1 MMNRRTF
8 VKNTGLV
15 TGIGASTGLSFLN
28 FLFKQ
33 EGYQMMPLRNNVGI
47 FTERGGTIG
56 WMASKDGIVVV
67 DSQFK
72 DQAEHLMTEIKK
84 ISDRQIDLLI
94 NTHHHGDH
102 TGGNIA
108 FKGLVKQVAA
118 HENSKAN
125 QERTVKD
132 LSTTILPDTTY
143 ASGKWSKKVG
153 DETMSMHYFGAGH
166 TNGDSVV
173 HFENANIVHMGDLLF
188 NRRPPF
194 IDKSAGANIASW
206 TNVLDQTY
214 STFDDDTLFVYGHS
228 GEGYDIRG
236 TRADLM
242 AFKNY
247 LEKSLEYVKK
257 GIDSGKTKESLG
269 EAMEIPGAPEWKGSQ
284 ARTVAAAYTELF
296 EEGK

>member
-1 MMNRRTF
+1 M
-8 VKNTGLV
+8 
-15 TGIGASTGLSFLN
+15 
-28 FLFKQ
+28 
-33 EGYQMMPLRNNVGI
+33 
-47 FTERGGTIG
+47 G
-56 WMASKDGIVVV
+56 WMASKEGIVVV
-67 DSQFK
+67 DTQFK
-72 DQAEHLMTEIKK
+72 DQAEHAIAEIKK
-84 ISDRQIDLLI
+84 IFDRPIDLLI

-153 DETMSMHYFGAGH
+153 EETMAMHYFGAAH
-166 TNGDSVV
+166 TDGDSVV

-206 TNVLDQTY
+206 TQVMDKTY
-214 STFDDDTLFVYGHS
+214 AAFDDDTLFVYGHS
-228 GEGYDIRG
+228 GEGYDIQG
-236 TRADLM
+236 KRADLM

-257 GIDSGKTKESLG
+257 GIDNGKTKESL
-269 EAMEIPGAPEWKGSQ
+269 ADVNEIPNAPEWKGSQ

>member
-1 MMNRRTF
+1 MMNRRNF
-8 VKNTGLV
+8 VRNTGLV

-33 EGYQMMPLRNNVGI
+33 EGFQITPLRNNVGI

-67 DSQFK
+67 DTQFK
-72 DQAEHLMTEIKK
+72 DQAEHAIVEIKK
-84 ISDRQIDLLI
+84 IADRPIDLLI

-108 FKGLVKQVAA
+108 FKGLVKQVVA

-143 ASGKWSKKVG
+143 ATGKWSKKIG
-153 DETMSMHYFGAGH
+153 EETMSMHYFGAAH
-166 TNGDSVV
+166 TDGDSVV

-188 NRRPPF
+188 NRRAPF

-206 TNVLDQTY
+206 TQVMDKTY
-214 STFDDDTLFVYGHS
+214 AAFDDDTLFVYGHS

-247 LEKSLEYVKK
+247 LEKSLEYVKQ
-257 GIDSGKTKESLG
+257 GIDNGKTKESLA
-269 EAMEIPGAPEWKGSQ
+269 EVNEIPGAPEWKGSQ

>member
-1 MMNRRTF
+1 MINRRKF
-8 VKNTGLV
+8 VKNASLI
-15 TGIGASTGLSFLN
+15 TGIGAGTGLSFLN

-33 EGYQMMPLRNNVGI
+33 DGYQMTPLRNNVGV
-47 FTERGGTIG
+47 FTERGGTMG
-56 WMASKDGIVVV
+56 WMASKEGIVVV
-67 DSQFK
+67 DTQFK
-72 DQAEHLMTEIKK
+72 DQAEHAIAEIKK
-84 ISDRQIDLLI
+84 IFDRPIDLLI

-153 DETMSMHYFGAGH
+153 EETMAMHYFGAAH
-166 TNGDSVV
+166 TDGDSVV

-206 TNVLDQTY
+206 TQVMDKTY
-214 STFDDDTLFVYGHS
+214 AAFDDDTLFVYGHS
-228 GEGYDIRG
+228 GEGYDIQG
-236 TRADLM
+236 KRADLM

-247 LEKSLEYVKK
+247 LEQSLEYVKK
-257 GIDSGKTKESLG
+257 GIDNGKTKESL
-269 EAMEIPGAPEWKGSQ
+269 ADVNEIPNAPEWKGSQ